1 MTRRGRIDTPEI
13 AGESRLGKFGQRA
26 GQLDPGRPAA
36 DDHERQQPAPL
47 GLIVTV
53 LGAFE
58 GHEDAAPHRRRVL
71 DRLEAGGHR
80 RPFIMSK
87 IVFARPGGDDQQVV
101 RDAAIA
107 DQHTATRRV
116 DAGNRPEDHMG
127 IRLRCEN
134 AADRRG
140 DVGGR
145 QGRSRH
151 LVQKRL
157 EQMVVAPVDHGH
169 IGGDLA
175 EPLRRGQAAKAGS
188 DDDDARPRNASR
200 GALALGYVG
209 PPDNAIHGTVAAIK
223 LALIYGMR
231 MILSIVT
238 SFEMLLTQ
246 QRAEPPNSAANPLL
260 TVFLTPKI
268 PLPAGPTNRTQLI
281 DIIYVLVEERAFSDA
296 QMRVFPAARG
306 NADAGRRHCAVD
318 PPSITSPAPVI
329 KPESS
334 EARKTMPLAM
344 SSGTPSRP
352 IGCRDMAC

>member
-1 MTRRGRIDTPEI
+1 MRRLPISTLRPAVSMPVTDPRITWVFACVARMPRIGAAMSAGDKAAVATWYKSGWNKWWLRRSITVTSAATLPSRVAADKRPQPASMMKMRGRETP
-13 AGESRLGKFGQRA
+13 A
-26 GQLDPGRPAA
+26 
-36 DDHERQQPAPL
+36 
-47 GLIVTV
+47 
-53 LGAFE
+53 E
-58 GHEDAAPHRRRVL
+58 GP
-71 DRLEAGGHR
+71 
-80 RPFIMSK
+80 S
-87 IVFARPGGDDQQVV
+87 
-101 RDAAIA
+101 
-107 DQHTATRRV
+107 
-116 DAGNRPEDHMG
+116 
-127 IRLRCEN
+127 
-134 AADRRG
+134 
-140 DVGGR
+140 
-145 QGRSRH
+145 
-151 LVQKRL
+151 
-157 EQMVVAPVDHGH
+157 
-169 IGGDLA
+169 
-175 EPLRRGQAAKAGS
+175 
-188 DDDDARPRNASR
+188 
-200 GALALGYVG
+200 LGYVG

-246 QRAEPPNSAANPLL
+246 QRAEPPKSAANPLL

-306 NADAGRRHCAVD
+306 NADAGRRQCAVG